1 MALALFSLYVGH
13 KLPKIA
19 DFSHETGSVVHG
31 KLESTL
37 SMCLAEWLSTLGE
50 EALTLQVLV
59 AFRAFETLAV
69 IVIVKSLYPSVSCLN
84 WEATTNTLGG
94 EKIIPI
100 CFTVR

>member
-1 MALALFSLYVGH
+1 MGRH
-13 KLPKIA
+13 RLPMIA
-19 DFSHETGSVVHG
+19 AYSHEPGCVVR

-37 SMCLAEWLSTLGE
+37 GMCLAEGFATLGE

-59 AFRAFETLAV
+59 TFRTFETLAV
-69 IVIVKSLYPSVSCLN
+69 VVVVESLYPPISCLN
-84 WEATTNTLGG
+84 WEATANTFGS